1 MPLFIP
7 TLIFAIS
14 LSLLPGTEPDVV
26 EDQETSATST
36 EQNGA
41 NPLCSPERAVET
53 TLQPPWEASQQS
65 QADKLRHANPDEI
78 AESQKVCCRYA
89 SLTATTDERIP
100 TVAADAAR
108 CLLRLVH
115 LR

>member
-41 NPLCSPERAVET
+41 NPLSSPEHRANFT
-53 TLQPPWEASQQS
+53 TLQPAWEL
-65 QADKLRHANPDEI
+65 QADEPRHTDDDEA
-78 AESQKVCCRYA
+78 AERKRVCDCNA
-89 SLTATTDERIP
+89 SLTD
-100 TVAADAAR
+100 D
-108 CLLRLVH
+108 
-115 LR
+115 